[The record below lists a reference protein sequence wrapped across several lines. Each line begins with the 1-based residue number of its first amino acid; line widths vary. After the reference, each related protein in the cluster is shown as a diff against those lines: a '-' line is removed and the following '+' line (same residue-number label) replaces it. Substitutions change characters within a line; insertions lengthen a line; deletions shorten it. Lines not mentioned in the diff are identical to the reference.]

1 MKLSMRAEYGVRA
14 IFDLAERYGDGT
26 VGSSDIASRQQIP
39 PAFLDQ
45 VLLALRKAGLVHS
58 VRGPRGGHLLGRPPR
73 DITLQEVIAAL
84 EGTSPPTDCQREG
97 HPGTLAC
104 ILHRVM
110 ARADRAVREVLEA
123 QTLEELLREHRAA
136 RPVYHGIFKPQTGP
150 RGERRA
156 SSGRSR

>member
-14 IFDLAERYGDGT
+14 IFDLAERYGEGT

-45 VLLALRKAGLVHS
+45 VLLALRKAGLVQS
-58 VRGPRGGHLLGRPPR
+58 IRGPRGGHSLSRPPR
-73 DITLQEVIAAL
+73 DITLREVITAL
-84 EGTSPPTDCQREG
+84 EGTGPPVDCVREQ

-104 ILHRVM
+104 ILHRVA
-110 ARADRAVREVLEA
+110 ARADQAVREVLEA

-136 RPVYHGIFKPQTGP
+136 RAVYHGIFKAQAGS
-150 RGERRA
+150 RGSRRA
-156 SSGRSR
+156 PGRSR